1 MERKSV
7 QTRDGVRLSYLT
19 GGHGR
24 PVILLGGW
32 SQAATLYAGQF
43 EAFSQSH
50 TVYALDN
57 RGHGESEKPATG
69 YRIQRLAKDL
79 FDVIEALDLTD
90 FDVVAHSLSVS
101 MMWAYL
107 DMFDTERPPRRLVF
121 IDEPSALLAHPSWT
135 EQEIAEAGAFVHS
148 LERLE
153 KLVGRVRETRSIEDH
168 LAFIGAMFTS
178 SVSDADLRALAA
190 ENLKFPRDHAATLL
204 ENNLLQDW
212 RTVLP
217 NIHQRSLVF
226 GGEASNLSLAAQEFI
241 ASCMPNASLE
251 VISRADRGSHFM
263 MFENPQLFNEKTL
276 AFLNS

>member
-19 GGHGR
+19 GGQGR

-32 SQAATLYAGQF
+32 SQAATVYAGQF
-43 EAFSQSH
+43 EAFTQSH
-50 TVYALDN
+50 RVYALDN
-57 RGHGESEKPATG
+57 RGHGESEKPPSG
-69 YRIQRLAKDL
+69 YRMQRLAKDL
-79 FDVIEALDLTD
+79 YDVIEALDLTD

-101 MMWAYL
+101 LMWAYL
-107 DMFDTERPPRRLVF
+107 DMFDTERSPRRLVF
-121 IDEPSALLAHPSWT
+121 IDEPSAMLARPSWT
-135 EQEIAEAGAFVHS
+135 EQEIAETGAFVPS
-148 LERLE
+148 LEGLDG
-153 KLVGRVRETRSIEDH
+153 LLRVIRGTQNVDDH

-178 SVSDADLRALAA
+178 SVSDTDLRALAA
-190 ENLKFPRDHAATLL
+190 ENLKFPRDHAADLL
-204 ENNLLQDW
+204 ENNVLQDW
-212 RTVLP
+212 RAILP
-217 NIHQRSLVF
+217 SIHQRSLVF

-263 MFENPQLFNEKTL
+263 MFENPQLFNEKAL